1 MRDIDTEIL
10 NAQDELDDVKGT
22 ECEVYTRICG
32 YFRPLKNWNQGKKA
46 EFAERKNYGVRGR
59 VKEYQA

>member
-10 NAQDELDDVKGT
+10 DAQEELDKVKGT

-32 YFRPLKNWNQGKKA
+32 YFRPLKNWNPGKKA
-46 EFAERKNYGVRGR
+46 EYAQRKDYGHNGR
-59 VKEYQA
+59 PEKYQA